1 MKKPPF
7 TLRFLFLTVLAAGM
21 MFSASLMA
29 QDVPEASVNP
39 ARPAAGAAKPQV
51 KVKTAQR
58 PLAPHVF
65 TKINP
70 GLDEMYIVN
79 TFNLKDFN
87 KRDENG
93 KATDIPYSWAKRQP
107 FYNNVWY
114 FDFEVKSLRT
124 ITLPSAIV
132 VNGQQRPVLKKYL
145 YLMYRITNPGVYYT
159 VKKVQTNDAVAG
171 LKDRQTEVYSKFIDE
186 EAKPL
191 QELGNS
197 LYGGKGDMPS
207 ITDLDPMEAMPM
219 SFEFVTV
226 KTKTLEFTPL
236 FELRMEDE
244 QKVDFETNT
253 MKLRRRKLVDE
264 FNPYVVQ
271 RIAQKERPGGKLYGS
286 WDFIGKKIKP
296 GETVWGVAFW
306 SDINYTAD
314 RFSIVISGL
323 QNVRK
328 YEKEDQK
335 YYYKNLK
342 LNYWH
347 PGDLDIFRFGQ
358 PGGLDFEWIFE

>member
-7 TLRFLFLTVLAAGM
+7 ALRSLFLTVLTVGM
-21 MFSASLMA
+21 MFSSSLLA
-29 QDVPEASVNP
+29 QNAPEPSV
-39 ARPAAGAAKPQV
+39 RPAVPAGSATPPRV
-51 KVKTAQR
+51 KVKVPQR
-58 PLAPHVF
+58 ELSPQVF
-65 TKINP
+65 TKISP
-70 GLDEMYIVN
+70 ALDQLYIVN
-79 TFNLKDFN
+79 SFNLKDVKLKN
-87 KRDENG
+87 EGWMKE
-93 KATDIPYSWAKRQP
+93 QP

-114 FDFEVKSLRT
+114 FDFEIKSLRT
-124 ITLPSAIV
+124 IELPSVIV
-132 VNGQQRPVLKKYL
+132 VDGQQRAIKKKYL
-145 YLMYRITNPGVYYT
+145 YLIYRITNPGVYYT
-159 VKKVQTNDAVAG
+159 VKKVQKNDAVAG
-171 LKDRQTEVYSKFIDE
+171 LKDRQTEVYSAFVEE
-186 EAKPL
+186 EAKEL
-191 QELGNS
+191 QEQGNELGN
-197 LYGGKGDMPS
+197 LFNPKQEIPE
-207 ITDLDPMEAMPM
+207 ITALDPIEAMPM
-219 SFEFVTV
+219 NFEFVTENDKV
-226 KTKTLEFTPL
+226 LEFTPL
-236 FELRMEDE
+236 FELRLEDE
-244 QKVDFETNT
+244 QIPDFETNKI
-253 MKLRRRKLVDE
+253 KLRRRMLVDE

-271 RIAQKERPGGKLYGS
+271 RIAQKERPGGKLHGS

-328 YEKEDQK
+328 FEKQEQK